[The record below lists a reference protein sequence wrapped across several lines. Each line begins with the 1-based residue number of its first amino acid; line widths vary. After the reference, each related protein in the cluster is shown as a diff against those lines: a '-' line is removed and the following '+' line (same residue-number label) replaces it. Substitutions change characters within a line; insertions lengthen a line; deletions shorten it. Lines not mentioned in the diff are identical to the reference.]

1 MSGPLPSEIRCPECG
16 YVAEYIGE
24 NDKLGLVEY
33 RCICRAK
40 HKIGRVFFVEREQA
54 TKRRVKDARRLRKP

>member
-24 NDKLGLVEY
+24 NDKLGLV
-33 RCICRAK
+33 
-40 HKIGRVFFVEREQA
+40 
-54 TKRRVKDARRLRKP
+54 